1 MNRETDVTLV
11 LTTAPDRETAEGLAR
26 AAVEERLAACGT
38 VLPGAVSIYR
48 WEGKI
53 ASENEVVLLLKTTRQ
68 RAGDLI
74 RALKA
79 RHPYKVPEFLAV
91 PVSDGWPPYLE
102 WVAGECS
109 GATTP

>member
-1 MNRETDVTLV
+1 MTDISLV
-11 LTTAPDRETAEGLAR
+11 LTTLPDRETAERLAR
-26 AAVEERLAACGT
+26 VAVEERLAACGT
-38 VLPGAVSIYR
+38 VLPGATSVYR

-53 ASENEVVLLLKTTRQ
+53 AAENEVVLLLKTTRQ

-79 RHPYKVPEFLAV
+79 RHPYKVPELVAV

-102 WVAGECS
+102 WVAGESS
-109 GATTP
+109 GAPRP